1 MTAALAAGLRPSL
14 VDLARRLT
22 LSDRL
27 RARRLELLPLTGPGA
42 AFTDVQGRQPGEST
56 APAALADLISSIG
69 AVGVLQPILVEDAD
83 GRRLLVA
90 GERRLRAARWGA
102 TADPTNPHYQSIPAV
117 ICPGPLAEEERRV
130 WQLVENL
137 AREDLQPGELGAAL
151 LFERCAVMATKLLA
165 AGVTVPAE
173 VFTWDDPVAR
183 YRHLDR
189 LRANNPKTA
198 APWDEVLRRLGIQLS
213 ARQARALV
221 AAFTALA
228 AELSSDFDAHKI
240 TLTTRQTYLRL
251 NTGRNAAAEQL
262 WAAVKA
268 RGNTRLLAAA
278 TSEALEHPN
287 LDPDE
292 AVDRAEQRHLD
303 ANTARAAQLTRRD
316 DTDLNT
322 DESGADNGPAPEGR
336 RDEEPSRLA
345 ADALSA
351 LRQLLAALRS
361 GGQLGRYEAGS
372 LRLCLDELST
382 ILHTQRA
389 SLPSPPEGAAL
400 APSSRRVAC

>member
-1 MTAALAAGLRPSL
+1 MTTVLTEPSVGSPTPWV

-27 RARRLELLPLTGPGA
+27 RARRLELLPLTGLGA
-42 AFTDVQGRQPGEST
+42 AFTEVQGRPPGEST

-69 AVGVLQPILVEDAD
+69 AVGVLQPILVEEAD
-83 GRRLLVA
+83 GRRLVVA

-102 TADPTNPHYQSIPAV
+102 TADPANPHYQSIPAV

-165 AGVTVPAE
+165 AGITVPAE
-173 VFTWDDPVAR
+173 VFSWDDPVAR

-189 LRANNPKTA
+189 LRAGNPRTA

-221 AAFTALA
+221 AAFTALP
-228 AELSSDFDAHKI
+228 AELSSDLDAHRI
-240 TLTTRQTYLRL
+240 TLTTRQTLLRL
-251 NTGRNAAAEQL
+251 DTGRSAAAEQL

-268 RGNTRLLAAA
+268 RGNTRLLAGAA
-278 TSEALEHPN
+278 AEILDRPDLDLEF
-287 LDPDE
+287 DE
-292 AVDRAEQRHLD
+292 AVDLAEQRHHD
-303 ANTARAAQLTRRD
+303 ANAARAARLTRGGND
-316 DTDLNT
+316 DD
-322 DESGADNGPAPEGR
+322 DDVDGS
-336 RDEEPSRLA
+336 EEPREVVSAEVVNA
-345 ADALSA
+345 ALTA
-351 LRQLLAALRS
+351 LRRLLSHLRGGAQQLA
-361 GGQLGRYEAGS
+361 GYEAGS
-372 LRLCLDELST
+372 LRLCVDELSEL
-382 ILHTQRA
+382 LHLEA
-389 SLPSPPEGAAL
+389 GSP
-400 APSSRRVAC
+400 

>member
-1 MTAALAAGLRPSL
+1 MTVSDLETEGSRPS
-14 VDLARRLT
+14 VVELARRLT

-42 AFTDVQGRQPGEST
+42 AFTDVQGRQPGETT

-69 AVGVLQPILVEDAD
+69 AVGVLQPILVEEAD

-102 TADPTNPHYQSIPAV
+102 TAEPTNPHYQSIPAV

-151 LFERCAVMATKLLA
+151 LFERCVVMATKLLA
-165 AGVTVPAE
+165 AGVAVPAE
-173 VFTWDDPVAR
+173 VFTSDDPVAR

-189 LRANNPKTA
+189 LRSGNPKTA

-221 AAFTALA
+221 AAFCALP
-228 AELSSDFDAHKI
+228 AELSSDFDAHRI

-251 NTGRNAAAEQL
+251 NTGRTAAAEQL

-278 TSEALEHPN
+278 TTEALDRPD
-287 LDPDE
+287 LDPDQ
-292 AVDRAEQRHLD
+292 AVDLAEQRHHD
-303 ANTARAAQLTRRD
+303 ANAARAARLTRSDDTGNGNTSTDPAAASYPKAEPCESVPAEVVAAAVVALRRLLAGLRGGAQQLTGYD
-316 DTDLNT
+316 
-322 DESGADNGPAPEGR
+322 
-336 RDEEPSRLA
+336 
-345 ADALSA
+345 
-351 LRQLLAALRS
+351 
-361 GGQLGRYEAGS
+361 AGS
-372 LRLCLDELST
+372 LRLCVDELST
-382 ILHTQRA
+382 LLR
-389 SLPSPPEGAAL
+389 S
-400 APSSRRVAC
+400 

>member
-1 MTAALAAGLRPSL
+1 VTAVEGLSADASSPPPS
-14 VDLARRLT
+14 VVELARRLT

-27 RARRLELLPLTGPGA
+27 RARRLELLPLIGPGA
-42 AFTDVQGRQPGEST
+42 AFTDVQGRQPGEAT

-69 AVGVLQPILVEDAD
+69 AVGVLQPILVEEAD
-83 GRRLLVA
+83 GRRLVVA

-102 TADPTNPHYQSIPAV
+102 TADPENPHYQSIPAV

-151 LFERCAVMATKLLA
+151 LFERCAVMGVKLLA

-189 LRANNPKTA
+189 LRAGNPKAA

-221 AAFTALA
+221 AAFTALPP
-228 AELSSDFDAHKI
+228 ELSSDFDAHKI
-240 TLTTRQTYLRL
+240 TLTTRQSYLRL
-251 NTGRNAAAEQL
+251 DTGRSAAAEQL

-278 TSEALEHPN
+278 TAEILEQ
-287 LDPDE
+287 PDLNPDD
-292 AVDRAEQRHLD
+292 AVDLAEQRHHD
-303 ANTARAAQLTRRD
+303 ANAARAARLTRNDHDAANDADEVDEVDEVDGGPDEPRGVVSAEVVTAALTALRRLLSDLRGGAQQLT
-316 DTDLNT
+316 
-322 DESGADNGPAPEGR
+322 GY
-336 RDEEPSRLA
+336 
-345 ADALSA
+345 
-351 LRQLLAALRS
+351 Q
-361 GGQLGRYEAGS
+361 AGS
-372 LRLCLDELST
+372 LRLCIDELAT
-382 ILHTQRA
+382 LLRNDGNTVTPTPYH
-389 SLPSPPEGAAL
+389 
-400 APSSRRVAC
+400 

>member
-1 MTAALAAGLRPSL
+1 MVLTEPGGGGSRPSV

-42 AFTDVQGRQPGEST
+42 AFTEVQGRQPGEAT

-69 AVGVLQPILVEDAD
+69 AVGVLQPILVEEAD
-83 GRRLLVA
+83 GRRLVVA

-102 TADPTNPHYQSIPAV
+102 TADPENPHYQSIPAV

-151 LFERCAVMATKLLA
+151 LFERCAVMAVKLLA
-165 AGVTVPAE
+165 AGVAVPAE

-189 LRANNPKTA
+189 LRNGNPKAA

-221 AAFTALA
+221 AAFTALPP
-228 AELSSDFDAHKI
+228 ELSSDFDAHKI
-240 TLTTRQTYLRL
+240 TLTTRQTFLRL
-251 NTGRNAAAEQL
+251 DTGRSAAAEQL

-278 TSEALEHPN
+278 TAEVLEHPD
-287 LDPDE
+287 LDADD
-292 AVDRAEQRHLD
+292 AVDLAEQRHLD
-303 ANTARAAQLTRRD
+303 ANAARAARLTRGD
-316 DTDLNT
+316 DDIEL
-322 DESGADNGPAPEGR
+322 DDGLDGADAAF
-336 RDEEPSRLA
+336 EPSASPDVVA
-345 ADALSA
+345 AEVVAGALSG
-351 LRQLLAALRS
+351 LRQLLADLRA
-361 GGQLGRYEAGS
+361 GAQLAGYEAGS
-372 LRLCLDELST
+372 LRLCVDELATLLRST
-382 ILHTQRA
+382 GDTVTPRPYH
-389 SLPSPPEGAAL
+389 
-400 APSSRRVAC
+400 

>member
-1 MTAALAAGLRPSL
+1 MSLAAPFDGVAETSS
-14 VDLARRLT
+14 VIDLARRLT

-42 AFTDVQGRQPGEST
+42 AFSDVQGRQPGEST
-56 APAALADLISSIG
+56 APAALADLISSI
-69 AVGVLQPILVEDAD
+69 ATIGVLQPILVEEAD

-102 TADPTNPHYQSIPAV
+102 TADPANPHFQSIPAV

-151 LFERCAVMATKLLA
+151 LFERCAVMATKLLV
-165 AGVTVPAE
+165 AGVAVPAE

-183 YRHLDR
+183 YRFLDR
-189 LRANNPKTA
+189 LRAGDPKTA
-198 APWDEVLRRLGIQLS
+198 APWDEVLRRLGLQLS

-221 AAFTALA
+221 AAFTALP
-228 AELSSDFDAHKI
+228 AELSSDFDAHRI

-251 NTGRNAAAEQL
+251 DTGRASAADQL

-278 TSEALEHPN
+278 TAEI
-287 LDPDE
+287 LDDPDLDADE
-292 AVDRAEQRHLD
+292 AVDRAEERHRD
-303 ANTARAAQLTRRD
+303 ANAARSARL
-316 DTDLNT
+316 
-322 DESGADNGPAPEGR
+322 SGAC
-336 RDEEPSRLA
+336 
-345 ADALSA
+345 
-351 LRQLLAALRS
+351 LLYTS
-361 GGQLGRYEAGS
+361 
-372 LRLCLDELST
+372 
-382 ILHTQRA
+382 
-389 SLPSPPEGAAL
+389 PSPRD
-400 APSSRRVAC
+400 S

>member
-1 MTAALAAGLRPSL
+1 MTSSPEGGAERTS
-14 VDLARRLT
+14 VIDLARRLT

-42 AFTDVQGRQPGEST
+42 AFSDVQGRQPGEST
-56 APAALADLISSIG
+56 APAALADLISSI
-69 AVGVLQPILVEDAD
+69 ATIGVLQPILVEEAE

-102 TADPTNPHYQSIPAV
+102 TADPANPHFQSIPAV
-117 ICPGPLAEEERRV
+117 ICPGPLADEERRV

-165 AGVTVPAE
+165 AGVAVPAE

-189 LRANNPKTA
+189 LRNGNPKAA

-221 AAFTALA
+221 AAFTALPP
-228 AELSSDFDAHKI
+228 ELSADFDAHKI

-251 NTGRNAAAEQL
+251 DTGRSAAAEQL

-268 RGNTRLLAAA
+268 KGNTRLLAAA
-278 TSEALEHPN
+278 TAEVLEQPD
-287 LDPDE
+287 LDADE
-292 AVDRAEQRHLD
+292 AVDLAEQRHQD
-303 ANTARAAQLTRRD
+303 ANAARSARLTRCD
-316 DTDLNT
+316 DSGEV
-322 DESGADNGPAPEGR
+322 DEVDTVP
-336 RDEEPSRLA
+336 EEPRVAVSAEVVNA
-345 ADALSA
+345 ALT
-351 LRQLLAALRS
+351 ALRS
-361 GGQLGRYEAGS
+361 LLADLRDGEQQLTGYEAGS
-372 LRLCLDELST
+372 LRLCVDELAT
-382 ILHTQRA
+382 LLRINGDTVTP
-389 SLPSPPEGAAL
+389 LPYH
-400 APSSRRVAC
+400 

>member
-1 MTAALAAGLRPSL
+1 MTSSPEGGAERTS
-14 VDLARRLT
+14 VIDLARRLT

-42 AFTDVQGRQPGEST
+42 AFSDVQGRQPGEST
-56 APAALADLISSIG
+56 APAALADLISSI
-69 AVGVLQPILVEDAD
+69 ATIGVLQPILVEEAE

-102 TADPTNPHYQSIPAV
+102 TADPANPHFQSIPAV

-151 LFERCAVMATKLLA
+151 LFERCAVMATKLLV
-165 AGVTVPAE
+165 AGVAVPAE

-183 YRHLDR
+183 YRFLDR
-189 LRANNPKTA
+189 LRAGDPKTA
-198 APWDEVLRRLGIQLS
+198 APWDEVLRRLGLQLS

-221 AAFTALA
+221 AAFTALP
-228 AELSSDFDAHKI
+228 AELSSDFDAHRI

-251 NTGRNAAAEQL
+251 NTGRASAADQL

-278 TSEALEHPN
+278 TAEI
-287 LDPDE
+287 LDDPDLDADE
-292 AVDRAEQRHLD
+292 AVDRAEERHRD
-303 ANTARAAQLTRRD
+303 ANAARSARLSGATADDDDDLGEGPDGGDAPRAAAATEVV
-316 DTDLNT
+316 T
-322 DESGADNGPAPEGR
+322 GA
-336 RDEEPSRLA
+336 LA
-345 ADALSA
+345 A
-351 LRQLLAALRS
+351 LRQLLVGLRA
-361 GGQLGRYEAGS
+361 GEQLTGYEAGS
-372 LRLCLDELST
+372 LRLCINELAV
-382 ILHTQRA
+382 LLPAAEDQRQA
-389 SLPSPPEGAAL
+389 S
-400 APSSRRVAC
+400 

>member
-1 MTAALAAGLRPSL
+1 M

-27 RARRLELLPLTGPGA
+27 RARRLELLPLTGVGA
-42 AFTDVQGRQPGEST
+42 AFTEVQGRQPGEST

-69 AVGVLQPILVEDAD
+69 AVGVLQPILVEEAN
-83 GRRLLVA
+83 GRRLVVA

-102 TADPTNPHYQSIPAV
+102 TADPANPHYQSIPAV

-165 AGVTVPAE
+165 AGVTVPTE

-189 LRANNPKTA
+189 LRAGNPRTA

-221 AAFTALA
+221 AAFTALPP
-228 AELSSDFDAHKI
+228 ELSSDFDAHRI
-240 TLTTRQTYLRL
+240 TLTTRQTFLRL
-251 NTGRNAAAEQL
+251 DTGRSAAAEQL
-262 WAAVKA
+262 WAAVKV
-268 RGNTRLLAAA
+268 RGNTRLLGAA
-278 TSEALEHPN
+278 TAEILDRPDLE
-287 LDPDE
+287 PDE
-292 AVDRAEQRHLD
+292 AVDLAEQRHRD
-303 ANTARAAQLTRRD
+303 ANAARASRLSRCD
-316 DTDLNT
+316 D
-322 DESGADNGPAPEGR
+322 SDNDDIGDDMDGP
-336 RDEEPSRLA
+336 EEPREVVT
-345 ADALSA
+345 ADVVSVEVIN
-351 LRQLLAALRS
+351 AALAVLRRLLS
-361 GGQLGRYEAGS
+361 DLRAGAQPTGYQAGS
-372 LRLCLDELST
+372 LRLCLAELVT
-382 ILHTQRA
+382 L
-389 SLPSPPEGAAL
+389 L
-400 APSSRRVAC
+400 APTGVTVTPHPYR

>member
-1 MTAALAAGLRPSL
+1 MATVLTEPGGGGPRPSV

-42 AFTDVQGRQPGEST
+42 AFTEVQGRQPGEAT

-69 AVGVLQPILVEDAD
+69 AVGVLQPILVEEAD
-83 GRRLLVA
+83 GHRLVVA

-102 TADPTNPHYQSIPAV
+102 TADPENPHYQSIPAV

-151 LFERCAVMATKLLA
+151 LFERCAVMGVKLLA
-165 AGVTVPAE
+165 AGVAVPAE

-189 LRANNPKTA
+189 LRNGNPKAA

-221 AAFTALA
+221 AAFTALPP
-228 AELSSDFDAHKI
+228 ELSADFDAHRI

-251 NTGRNAAAEQL
+251 DTGRSAAAEQL

-278 TSEALEHPN
+278 TAEVLEQPD
-287 LDPDE
+287 LDADD
-292 AVDRAEQRHLD
+292 AVDLAEQRHQD
-303 ANTARAAQLTRRD
+303 ANAARAARLTRCD
-316 DTDLNT
+316 DSGDV
-322 DESGADNGPAPEGR
+322 DEVDTVP
-336 RDEEPSRLA
+336 EEPRVAVSAEVVNA
-345 ADALSA
+345 ALT
-351 LRQLLAALRS
+351 ALRS
-361 GGQLGRYEAGS
+361 LLAGLRDGAQQLTGYEAGS
-372 LRLCLDELST
+372 LRLCVDELAT
-382 ILHTQRA
+382 LLRTNGDTVTP
-389 SLPSPPEGAAL
+389 LPYH
-400 APSSRRVAC
+400 